1 MQMAG
6 CIVIGFISYLQS
18 NDLNPKFPNPV
29 RQKNWS
35 SNCLIITFKAYF
47 ANNNNMNP
55 RKAIINLSE
64 KNYSDSKNES
74 LKQ

>member
-1 MQMAG
+1 MAG
-6 CIVIGFISYLQS
+6 CIVIGFISYLQN

-35 SNCLIITFKAYF
+35 SNCLLIIFMADF

-64 KNYSDSKNES
+64 KNHQYSKNES